1 MHLNF
6 TQFLI
11 MREINKYEWLE
22 FEDLLGWMEGYECF
36 TPKLTRQGLYAKV
49 LWLRNQKSIGATKT
63 KTIPQRL
70 QLFLTAEGQQR
81 FLQDQK
87 RFLAAFCGKIPAPI
101 EKKFRKTE
109 IPEERDKRDQR
120 DQIDKSED
128 ASLVES
134 VVYRILE
141 AVKIDYD
148 EVSPAQNKR
157 LQATAQN
164 IIRKVQD
171 Y

>member
-22 FEDLLGWMEGYECF
+22 FEDLLGWMEEYECF

-81 FLQDQK
+81 FLRDQK
-87 RFLAAFCGKIPAPI
+87 RFLAAFCGKIPTPI

-109 IPEERDKRDQR
+109 IPEER
-120 DQIDKSED
+120 DKSED